1 MTTVLI
7 IPALNPNENLISLI
21 DELME
26 IGFERIVIIDD
37 GSDDQYD
44 EIFEEAYEY
53 GCNIVY
59 HEQNMGKGK
68 AIKSGLKK
76 AVELYGKDNIF
87 LTLDADGQHLPKD
100 VKKVFEACMANPDK
114 LVLGTRNFNGK
125 HVPWKSK
132 FGNKITSLYFKF
144 ETGIKCRDTQT
155 GLRGIPSGLIDL
167 ALATEG
173 ERYEYEM
180 NFLLKA
186 VEKAELMYV
195 DISTVYENENKGSH
209 FHPIKDSYKIY
220 EKPIKYTTI
229 ALVSSVADYLLFCLL
244 LYYFRNMGIRGVF
257 MATALSR
264 IASGSVNFS
273 LNRKICFDSTNS
285 TGSDAAR
292 YIELFVGQMCL
303 SAILVVFLS
312 FFGIKKQIGKIIVDT
327 MLFFVSYKI
336 QKEWVFHEKNK
347 IVNYERKEVIRWERM
362 NR

>member
-44 EIFEEAYEY
+44 KIFEEAYEY

-167 ALATEG
+167 ALATE
-173 ERYEYEM
+173 
-180 NFLLKA
+180 
-186 VEKAELMYV
+186 
-195 DISTVYENENKGSH
+195 
-209 FHPIKDSYKIY
+209 
-220 EKPIKYTTI
+220 
-229 ALVSSVADYLLFCLL
+229 
-244 LYYFRNMGIRGVF
+244 
-257 MATALSR
+257 SR
-264 IASGSVNFS
+264 
-273 LNRKICFDSTNS
+273 TNVL
-285 TGSDAAR
+285 AR
-292 YIELFVGQMCL
+292 
-303 SAILVVFLS
+303 A
-312 FFGIKKQIGKIIVDT
+312 
-327 MLFFVSYKI
+327 
-336 QKEWVFHEKNK
+336 W
-347 IVNYERKEVIRWERM
+347 
-362 NR
+362 